1 MTVNL
6 SPLAGAG
13 WQFFTD
19 SGVPLAGG
27 KLYTY
32 AAGTTT
38 PETTYTSNTGLTANA
53 NPIILNSAGRLA
65 SDVWLTSAVN
75 YKFVLATSTNVTIG
89 TYDNISGIEGNV
101 LASLANT
108 SNNALGD
115 ALVGFKQST
124 SAGFM
129 AGATAGT
136 VNSKL
141 QESVS
146 VKDFGALG
154 NGSTDDTN
162 AFNLAHTA
170 AQAINAAVYA
180 PGTAAGYNIA
190 GTIIAK
196 ASMYGDGFNTNL
208 ITSSATANVI
218 TCSVQGVTLR
228 DFNITTSVTRTA
240 GSYIVTSGAQF
251 FRVERVDLFNWFN
264 AINLGGVGV
273 SGVRLLDII
282 GTTNI
287 SGGVGITVSTST
299 NSVDVILDNIF
310 LVGTGTTAGT
320 QPLNGIVVNNV
331 GDIALK
337 HVSTVKC
344 GTGLNVAPSTS
355 QVVQAIYVTDSFFDS
370 GAGTGVQFN
379 MTSTGSIQLAKFT
392 NVWSCT
398 NVNGF
403 VLGATASGTCLRS
416 EFINCT
422 GSGNVNEGFIV
433 NYLGVTNTSV
443 IGGSY
448 ANNVNGLSFVN
459 GVELFSVIGVRAG
472 ICGQFSSNSQYGI
485 VLVGLNDKFTIT
497 NCNFTTN
504 TVGSISF
511 GSLPGTP
518 GQTYFIKNNQGI
530 VTQNQAQ
537 VTLTSAATTTLVT
550 HGLATTPRIED
561 IKITNNSGYGTAG
574 QFFVTAPT
582 STQFTITTA
591 SNPGAGVLV
600 SWDARVWG
608 S

>member
-1 MTVNL
+1 MAVNL

-115 ALVGFKQST
+115 ALVGFRQST

-146 VKDFGALG
+146 VKDFGATG

-180 PGTAAGYNIA
+180 PGTAAGYKIA

-218 TCSVQGVTLR
+218 TCAVAGVLLS
-228 DFNITTSVTRTA
+228 DFQITTTVTRTA
-240 GSYIVTSGAQF
+240 GYYVSTSGASY
-251 FRVERVDLFNWFN
+251 FRIERVDMFNWFN
-264 AINLGGVGV
+264 CVNIGGAGVTFLRIKDSFWNTITSGGTALTVNTSTPCVDHVFQNVLIGGPATGAQCLGGV
-273 SGVRLLDII
+273 LI
-282 GTTNI
+282 NI
-287 SGGVGITVSTST
+287 
-299 NSVDVILDNIF
+299 
-310 LVGTGTTAGT
+310 A
-320 QPLNGIVVNNV
+320 
-331 GDIALK
+331 GDITLD

-344 GTGLNVAPSTS
+344 GTGLNLAPGTG
-355 QVVQAIYVTDSFFDS
+355 QTIQAIYVTDSLFDS
-370 GAGTGVQFN
+370 GSGTGVQFN
-379 MTSTGSIQLAKFT
+379 MTGTGSIQLAKFT

-398 NVNGF
+398 NANGF
-403 VLGATASGTCLRS
+403 VLGATASGTCLRA

-422 GSGNVNEGFIV
+422 GSNNTTHGFIV
-433 NYLGVTNTSV
+433 NYSGVTNTSV

-448 ANNVNGLSFVN
+448 ANNTNGLYFAS

-472 ICGQFSSNSQYGI
+472 LSGQFGNNSQYGL
-485 VLVGLNDKFTIT
+485 VLTGSNDKFTIT
-497 NCNFTTN
+497 NCDFTIN
-504 TVGSISF
+504 TVGAASIGAPS
-511 GSLPGTP
+511 GTP
-518 GQTYFIKNNQGI
+518 GQTFFIKNNQGI
-530 VTQNQAQ
+530 VTQNQSQ